1 MESPAPRP
9 DDLNRRLPLQEGLF
23 LLGMRSDKGTM
34 VSGWSSYIIGGAL
47 LAELLLRGRIEIE
60 KTRWKTRVIVLDA
73 KTPTRD
79 RMLNE
84 CLVKLRDSKLR
95 SVDAW
100 IGRFIRIKKLK
111 HRVAERLC
119 RRGIL
124 SATRRSVLFVFKVRA
139 YPEMDARWKREIT
152 ERLRQVI
159 LGDGLDAAGRGDTGR
174 DPIGGHTDAG
184 ARLDQRTAML
194 LSLAEGGGL
203 LRHVLNRKEKKAAKR
218 RIKALVKDEPIGRAV
233 ARLIHQAAAAATS
246 ASG

>member
-1 MESPAPRP
+1 
-9 DDLNRRLPLQEGLF
+9 
-23 LLGMRSDKGTM
+23 MRSDKGTM
-34 VSGWSSYIIGGAL
+34 VSGWSTYVIGGAL

-84 CLVKLRDSKLR
+84 CLMKLRDSRPR

-111 HRVAERLC
+111 HRVADRLC

-124 SATRRSVLFVFKVRA
+124 RATRRSVFFVFKVRA

-159 LGDGLDAAGRGDTGR
+159 LGGGHRSTDGRGIIGR
-174 DPIGGHTDAG
+174 DSTGGDTDAHSQ
-184 ARLDQRTAML
+184 LDQRTAML

-203 LRHVLNRKEKKAAKR
+203 LGQVLSRKEKKAAKR
-218 RIKALVKDEPIGRAV
+218 HIKELVNDEHIGRAV
-233 ARLIHQAAAAATS
+233 KRLTHQAAAAAAS

>member
-1 MESPAPRP
+1 MSREKSPARP
-9 DDLNRRLPLQEGLF
+9 PEDLNRRLPLQEGLF

-34 VSGWSSYIIGGAL
+34 VSGWSSYVIGGAL

-60 KTRWKTRVIVLDA
+60 KTRWSTRVIVLDA

-84 CLVKLRDSKLR
+84 CLVKLRDSKPR

-124 SATRRSVLFVFKVRA
+124 RATRRSVLLVFKVRA

-159 LGDGLDAAGRGDTGR
+159 LGDGRGTIGGDSTGGDT
-174 DPIGGHTDAG
+174 DAH
-184 ARLDQRTAML
+184 AQLDQRTAML

-203 LRHVLNRKEKKAAKR
+203 LRHVLDRKERKAAKHH
-218 RIKALVKDEPIGRAV
+218 IKAMVNDEHIGRAV
-233 ARLIHQAAAAATS
+233 KRLIQQAAAAAAS